1 MQFQKLDVWKR
12 SFQLAKHINLDVR
25 GCKDFSFK
33 DQICRS
39 ALSVPSNIAEG
50 EERETNA
57 EAARFLYIAKGSCGE
72 LYTQILLGKEIG
84 YLSEENA
91 DHYLKDS
98 LKHIKDA
105 CRFDQIQKRAC
116 QITCPFSRNQDL
128 ETRF

>member
-1 MQFQKLDVWKR
+1 MQFQKLEVWRR
-12 SFQLAKHINLDVR
+12 SFQLAKHINLELR
-25 GCKDFSFK
+25 ACRDFSFK

-84 YLSEENA
+84 HLSAENA
-91 DHYLKDS
+91 DNYLTEALSISKM
-98 LKHIKDA
+98 LAGLIKY
-105 CRFDQIQKRAC
+105 RKGHVR
-116 QITCPFSRNQDL
+116 
-128 ETRF
+128 